1 MRKPLIDPR
10 MLPHIQTHW
19 PSRCTIQAITY
30 GVSQSN
36 QRIPTGTSDIL
47 VDVPCSMAPLS
58 EANPTDDERR
68 SPNIQ
73 GSFDR
78 RVVKLSG
85 YFPQIKE
92 QNTAIVD
99 GETWQIRGVE
109 HDSQHLTTRLKV
121 EIIRP

>member
-10 MLPHIQTHW
+10 MLSHIQTHW

-36 QRIPTGTSDIL
+36 QRIPTGSTNIL
-47 VDVPCSMAPLS
+47 VDVPCSMAPLN
-58 EANPTDDERR
+58 EANPTDDEKR
-68 SPNIQ
+68 SPTIQ
-73 GSFDR
+73 GSFDK

-85 YFPQIKE
+85 YFPQIVE
-92 QNTAIVD
+92 RHIAIVD
-99 GETWQIRGVE
+99 GVTWQIRGVE
-109 HDSQHLTTRLKV
+109 HDSQHVSTRLKV